1 MSDVPVYSQL
11 TPHRAVR
18 VELAGR
24 YAALRTTGDGPVVLL
39 VPGYTGSKEDFAP
52 LLDPIAEAGYQA
64 IAIDLP
70 GQMDSPGPPDEAA
83 YLPAA
88 LGAGLAELVDKLAT
102 DGRPVL
108 LLGHSFG
115 GLVARRAVL
124 AGAPITGLTLLCSGP
139 GELPQG
145 ARRQVLEIGDPMLRQ
160 HGIAAAMSAQDALNR
175 SNPRWQSLPEPL
187 RAFFRARFLRNS
199 EASLLG
205 MGRGLRTEPDLVA
218 DLSRKLRGA
227 STGCL
232 VACGVT
238 DDTWPPA
245 VQRDM
250 ADRLEADYAAIP
262 GAGHSPAVEA
272 PEALLDVLLPTW
284 STWLS

>member
-1 MSDVPVYSQL
+1 MYSQL
-11 TPHRAVR
+11 TQHRASL

-24 YAALRTTGDGPVVLL
+24 YAALRTTGEGPVVLL

-52 LLDPIAEAGYQA
+52 LLDPIADAGYQA

-70 GQMDSPGPPDEAA
+70 GQMDSPGPADESA

-88 LGAGLAELVDKLAT
+88 LGLGLAELVEKLAA
-102 DGRPVL
+102 DGKPVL

-124 AGAPITGLTLLCSGP
+124 AGAPVSGLTLLGSGP

-145 ARRQVLEIGDPMLRQ
+145 ARRQVLELGDPLLRQ
-160 HGIAAAMSAQDALNR
+160 HGITAAMQAQEALNR
-175 SNPRWQSLPEPL
+175 ANPRWQSLPEPL
-187 RAFFRARFLRNS
+187 REFYRARFLRNT

-218 DLSRKLRGA
+218 DLSRKLRSG

-238 DDTWPPA
+238 DDTWAPA

-284 STWLS
+284 SSWMY